1 MPLTLNRRMMLGS
14 IAAFSGMTL
23 SARSS
28 IAQDRFSSYLA
39 SIKPAAQKAGI
50 SDALFD
56 RATNGLAPDE
66 SVIAQSKKQSEF
78 TRPFWDY
85 VEGAV
90 SAARLKQGA
99 AAIKRAGKA
108 FAAIEQTLGVGRAV
122 IGGIWGME
130 SNFGAA
136 MGDKDVLRSTA
147 SLGFSGYRGD
157 FYTQEFIAA
166 LLILEQGHISR
177 EGMIGSW
184 AGAMGQTQF
193 IPSSFLK
200 YAYDLDGDGQKNIW
214 TSASDAL
221 ASAANHLKLNGWI
234 SGLPWGFEVTV
245 PQGFDFA
252 FGDRMTRHSFADLA
266 GQGIARPGGLS
277 MPRAGKGSLF
287 LPTGIEGP
295 AFVITDNFEVIRKYN
310 TSDAYALGVG
320 LLGDR
325 LFGASPLNGRWPKS
339 IPQLQAKELAD
350 LQRRLKALGLPITKI
365 DGKLG
370 WQTRQGVQ
378 AVQRKLGIVPDGH
391 PTAALL
397 AAMAR

>member
-1 MPLTLNRRMMLGS
+1 MPHTMNRRAVLGGMAVLS
-14 IAAFSGMTL
+14 GIAFGTKAST
-23 SARSS
+23 
-28 IAQDRFSSYLA
+28 AQDRFASFLA
-39 SIKPAAQKAGI
+39 GLEPAAQQAGI
-50 SDALFD
+50 SGALFD
-56 RATNGLAPDE
+56 RVAQGLVLDE
-66 SVIAQSKKQSEF
+66 AVVAQSRKQSEF

-99 AAIKRAGKA
+99 SAIQRAGKA
-108 FAAIEQTLGVGRAV
+108 FDWVEKNLGVGRAV

-136 MGDKDVLRSTA
+136 MGNKDVLRSTA

-157 FYTQEFIAA
+157 FYVQEFIAA
-166 LLILEQGHISR
+166 LRILEQGHISR

-200 YAYDLDGDGQKNIW
+200 YAYDSDGDGQKNIW
-214 TSASDAL
+214 TSAADAL
-221 ASAANHLKLNGWI
+221 ASAANHLKLDGWI
-234 SGLPWGFEVTV
+234 SGLPWGFETLV
-245 PQGFDFA
+245 PKGFDFT
-252 FGDRMTRHSFADLA
+252 FGDRMTRHAFAELA
-266 GQGIARPGGLS
+266 QQGLKRPGGLP
-277 MPRAGKGSLF
+277 MPAQGKGSLF

-295 AFVITDNFEVIRKYN
+295 AFIITDNFEVIRKYN

-320 LLGDR
+320 FLGDR
-325 LFGASPLNGRWPKS
+325 LFGGAPLAGRWPKTV
-339 IPQLQAKELAD
+339 PQLQTRELAD
-350 LQRRLKALGLPITKI
+350 LQKRLKAMGLPISKI

-378 AVQRKLGIVPDGH
+378 AVQRQLGLLPDGH

-397 AAMAR
+397 AAMQR